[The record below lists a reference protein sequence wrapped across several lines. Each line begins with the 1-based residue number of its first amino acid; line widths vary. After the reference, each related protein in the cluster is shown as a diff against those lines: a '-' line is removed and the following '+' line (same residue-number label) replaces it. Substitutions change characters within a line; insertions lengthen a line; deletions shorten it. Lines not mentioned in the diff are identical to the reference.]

1 MGAWAGRGIEMSLED
16 KIQDVWERW
25 MKTDEERRTS
35 NLIRMLRENN
45 IKVIRSYRVA
55 VEGSCLAGYH
65 GEHSHIVIKI
75 DDYEVILCEKSGY
88 ILYKA

>member
-1 MGAWAGRGIEMSLED
+1 MTEKEIDRIQ
-16 KIQDVWERW
+16 KIWERW

-45 IKVIRSYRVA
+45 IKVVRSYRVA
-55 VEGSCLAGYH
+55 VSGSCLAGYS
-65 GEHSHIVIKI
+65 GEHSHIVIKMS
-75 DDYEVILCEKSGY
+75 DYKVILCEKSGY

>member
-1 MGAWAGRGIEMSLED
+1 MSLED

-25 MKTDEERRTS
+25 MKIDEERRTS

-45 IKVIRSYRVA
+45 IKVVRSYRVA
-55 VEGSCLAGYH
+55 VEGSCLAGYY

-75 DDYEVILCEKSGY
+75 DDYKVILCEKSGY